1 MHWEDFNNK
10 TWMKKWDAGV
20 INEET
25 ISYWSEVVVEE
36 TLSLVEFWRVSSKNL
51 GPQLLLEYSIQLPVG

>member
-1 MHWEDFNNK
+1 
-10 TWMKKWDAGV
+10 MKKWDAGV

-36 TLSLVEFWRVSSKNL
+36 TLSLVEFWRVPSKNL